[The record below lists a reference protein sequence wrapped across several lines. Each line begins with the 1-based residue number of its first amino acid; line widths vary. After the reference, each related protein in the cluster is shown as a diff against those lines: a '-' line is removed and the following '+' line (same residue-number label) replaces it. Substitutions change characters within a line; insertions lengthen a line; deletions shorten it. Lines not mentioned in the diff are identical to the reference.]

1 MTAGLISEEARSWIG
16 HDYGS
21 RTISVGRNDIA
32 RFAIAMGIEDA
43 VHFDAGAAR
52 RAGYRDVVAPP
63 NFVSALGAM
72 SQLFVPRSHLRED
85 GLVGEQYPPLPV
97 KRVLVGEIEL
107 RFHRDICAGDEIT
120 VSKKLVDMREREG
133 RDGTPM
139 VMLDIERRYLDQDS
153 ELVAEERYSVIVR

>member
-1 MTAGLISEEARSWIG
+1 MSGLISDEARTWIG
-16 HDYGS
+16 RDYGS

-32 RFAIAMGIEDA
+32 RFAIAMGIDDP

-52 RAGYRDVVAPP
+52 DAGHRDVLAPP

-72 SQLFVPRSHLRED
+72 SQLFVPRSQLRDD

-107 RFHRDICAGDEIT
+107 LFHHEICAGDEIT

-139 VMLDIERRYLDQDS
+139 VMIDIERRYTDQAGD
-153 ELVAEERYSVIVR
+153 LVAEERYSVIVR

>member
-1 MTAGLISEEARSWIG
+1 MSALISDEARSWIG
-16 HDYGS
+16 RDYGS

-32 RFAIAMGIEDA
+32 RFAIAMGIDDP
-43 VHFDAGAAR
+43 VHFDAEAAR
-52 RAGYRDVVAPP
+52 QAGHRDVVAPP

-72 SQLFVPRSHLRED
+72 SQLFVSRSHLRAD

-107 RFHRDICAGDEIT
+107 RFHREICAGDEIT
-120 VSKKLVDMREREG
+120 VSKKLVDMRERDA

-139 VMLDIERRYLDQDS
+139 VMIDIERRYSDQAD